1 MASCFESEDPIR
13 TASYVIKFQRMRAA
27 AILGPGNVA
36 KSMLAFQ
43 RATNVQWTSLVEQA
57 DVVVIFGGDGT
68 VHRNLSTLVD
78 LDVPLLIVP
87 CGSGN
92 DFARALNIR
101 NVRDAVKAWHKFVAG
116 ESKARAIDLGVIAGC
131 ATLTAPDRPVLVGNA
146 GPAPNRE
153 QTPRY
158 FCCVAGVG
166 IDTEIARRANAL
178 PRWLRSHGGYAI
190 SAPGEF
196 LRFAPFPMKISTNGT
211 AAAPR
216 PTILASVANAPAYGG
231 GMKIAPQARLDDG
244 KLDLC
249 IVRAMD
255 TFKLFCLF
263 PTVYFGRH
271 LGFREVEYAQTQSA
285 KIETEL
291 PFDVYA
297 DGEYVC
303 QTPAEFS
310 VAQNALEVM
319 VPD

>member
-1 MASCFESEDPIR
+1 
-13 TASYVIKFQRMRAA
+13 MRAA
-27 AILGPGNVA
+27 AILGPGNLA
-36 KSMLAFQ
+36 KTMLAIQ
-43 RATNVQWTSLVEQA
+43 RATNIQWTSLIEQA

-68 VHRNLSTLVD
+68 IHRHLSTLVE

-101 NVRDAVKAWHKFVAG
+101 NVRDSVKAWRKFAAG
-116 ESKARAIDLGVIAGC
+116 ESKVRAIDLGVIVGNTVA
-131 ATLTAPDRPVLVGNA
+131 AKSTPQAPVLVRTLE
-146 GPAPNRE
+146 PTSNRE
-153 QTPRY
+153 QDSAPHY

-166 IDTEIARRANAL
+166 IDTAIARRADAL